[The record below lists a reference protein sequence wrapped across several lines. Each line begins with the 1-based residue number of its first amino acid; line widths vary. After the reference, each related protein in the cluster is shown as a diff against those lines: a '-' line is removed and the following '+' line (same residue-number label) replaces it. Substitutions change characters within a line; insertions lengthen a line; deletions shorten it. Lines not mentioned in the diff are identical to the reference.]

1 MTRETFQEVVAYF
14 LTYMDQIGPLNA
26 EVAKSIADL
35 EPEQLANAEILDAIR
50 EEEEKRSI
58 HKVKV
63 TAEFA
68 SFYRGELFEKIK
80 KFVKDNI
87 TKIKL
92 DEIQKLL
99 IKYLTEIRTCA
110 QKIRSLPP
118 IEESDAESSRLY
130 SLVQEIQDILLP
142 RYNSLDQVFSLLFKN
157 SPEWYNCQRYIL
169 RSQTYYRE
177 EIDDEDA
184 VGISPHLYKIINAIT
199 SLLNLDPNYLDDPD
213 NPQEEIP
220 AILVDDV
227 FEPFVDSI
235 ASKEKENIDI
245 LCESLEL
252 RTLLEKRFIC
262 PSRKF
267 LDLVSKFGFFVK
279 QQLPNTKIRWVSRLS
294 NETLFLVYLGKISM
308 RRGFLSK
315 ELVNWISSN
324 VAFSIFNGTVL
335 AFISDANPFRSTFY
349 DLKTQEKI
357 IPYLMKLICFKDF
370 LRLNRAKIR
379 DSPQYRKEI
388 YNLLGSKIDCQ
399 EKLAK
404 VVMKSMLEK

>member
-1 MTRETFQEVVAYF
+1 MRETFQEIVAYYF
-14 LTYMDQIGPLNA
+14 TYIDNLGPIA
-26 EVAKSIADL
+26 AQVAKSIAEI
-35 EPEQLANAEILDAIR
+35 EPEQLANVEILDAIR

-87 TKIKL
+87 SKINPE
-92 DEIQKLL
+92 EIQKLL
-99 IKYLTEIRTCA
+99 VKFLTEIRTCA
-110 QKIRSLPP
+110 QNIRSLPP
-118 IEESDAESSRLY
+118 FDESDSESSRLY
-130 SLVQEIQDILLP
+130 QLVHEIQDILLP
-142 RYNSLDQVFSLLFKN
+142 RYNSLDQVFSLLFKS

-169 RSQTYYRE
+169 RPQTYYRE
-177 EIDDEDA
+177 QIDDEDS
-184 VGISPHLYKIINAIT
+184 VGISPHLYKIINSIT
-199 SLLNLDPNYLDDPD
+199 SLFNLDPNYLDDPE
-213 NPQEEIP
+213 NALEEVP
-220 AILVDDV
+220 AILVDRV

-235 ASKEKENIDI
+235 ASKEREHIDT
-245 LCESLEL
+245 LCESLEF

-262 PSRKF
+262 PTRKF
-267 LDLVSKFGFFVK
+267 LDLVSKFGFFEK
-279 QQLPNTKIRWVSRLS
+279 LKLPNNKIRWVARLS
-294 NETLFLVYLGKISM
+294 NETLFLVYLGKICM

-315 ELVNWISSN
+315 ELVNWISAN
-324 VAFSIFNGTVL
+324 IAFAIFNGTVL
-335 AFISDANPFRSTFY
+335 AFVSDSNPFRSTFY

-370 LRLNRAKIR
+370 LRLNRSKIR

-404 VVMKSMLEK
+404 VVMKKILEK

>member
-1 MTRETFQEVVAYF
+1 
-14 LTYMDQIGPLNA
+14 
-26 EVAKSIADL
+26 
-35 EPEQLANAEILDAIR
+35 
-50 EEEEKRSI
+50 
-58 HKVKV
+58 
-63 TAEFA
+63 
-68 SFYRGELFEKIK
+68 
-80 KFVKDNI
+80 VKDNI
-87 TKIKL
+87 NKIKPE
-92 DEIQKLL
+92 EIQKLL
-99 IKYLTEIRTCA
+99 VKYLTEIRTCA
-110 QKIRSLPP
+110 QNIRSLPP

-130 SLVQEIQDILLP
+130 TIVQEIQDILLP
-142 RYNSLDQVFSLLFKN
+142 RYNSIDQVFSLLFKN

-177 EIDDEDA
+177 QIDDEDA
-184 VGISPHLYKIINAIT
+184 VGISPHLYKIINAVT
-199 SLLNLDPNYLDDPD
+199 SLFNLDPNYLDDPD

-235 ASKEKENIDI
+235 ASKERENIDI

-262 PSRKF
+262 PTRKF
-267 LDLVSKFGFFVK
+267 LDLVSKFGFFTK
-279 QQLPNTKIRWVSRLS
+279 QLLPNTKIRWVSRLS

-315 ELVNWISSN
+315 ELVNWISAN
-324 VAFSIFNGTVL
+324 VAFSIFNGMVQ
-335 AFISDANPFRSTFY
+335 AFVSDTNPFRSTFY

-370 LRLNRAKIR
+370 LRLNRSKIR

-388 YNLLGSKIDCQ
+388 FNLLGSKIDCQ

-404 VVMKSMLEK
+404 VVMKKILEK

>member
-1 MTRETFQEVVAYF
+1 MPRETFNEIVAYYHTYLDF
-14 LTYMDQIGPLNA
+14 LHPTASQ
-26 EVAKSIADL
+26 VAKLIADI
-35 EPEQLANAEILDAIR
+35 EPEQLANEEILDAIR
-50 EEEEKRSI
+50 EEEEKRPI

-63 TAEFA
+63 QAEFA
-68 SFYRGELFEKIK
+68 TFYRGEIFEKIK
-80 KFVKDNI
+80 KYVKGNNK
-87 TKIKL
+87 TKS
-92 DEIQKLL
+92 
-99 IKYLTEIRTCA
+99 LTEIRSILIKSLTE
-110 QKIRSLPP
+110 IRSCVQFLFILPP
-118 IEESDAESSRLY
+118 IDENDSEQSKLY
-130 SLVQEIQDILLP
+130 AYVQEIQDILLP
-142 RYNSLDQVFSLLFKN
+142 RYNSLDQVVSLLFKN

-177 EIDDEDA
+177 QIDDEDA
-184 VGISPHLYKIINAIT
+184 VGISPHLYKIINAVT
-199 SLLNLDPNYLDDPD
+199 SMFNLDPNYLDDPD

-235 ASKEKENIDI
+235 ASKERENIDI

-262 PSRKF
+262 PTRKF
-267 LDLVSKFGFFVK
+267 LDLVSKFGFFTK
-279 QQLPNTKIRWVSRLS
+279 LQLPNTKIRWVARLS

-315 ELVNWISSN
+315 ELVNWISAN
-324 VAFSIFNGTVL
+324 VAFSIYNGTVL
-335 AFISDANPFRSTFY
+335 AFVSDVNPFRSTFY

-370 LRLNRAKIR
+370 LRLNRSKIR

-388 YNLLGSKIDCQ
+388 FNLLGSKIDCQ

-404 VVMKSMLEK
+404 VVMKKILEK